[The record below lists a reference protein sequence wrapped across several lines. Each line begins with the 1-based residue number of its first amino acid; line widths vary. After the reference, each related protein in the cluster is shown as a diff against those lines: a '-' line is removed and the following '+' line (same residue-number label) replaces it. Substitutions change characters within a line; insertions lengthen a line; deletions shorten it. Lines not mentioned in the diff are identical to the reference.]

1 MLSRRTVLCRTPLL
15 DRFALLRGLALLR
28 RRARLRCR
36 TVLCP
41 ITNRIPVDSLPPD
54 LIAPAQALAERSARR
69 TGGTGSGQS
78 PERLASAAL
87 LQSLASFR

>member
-1 MLSRRTVLCRTPLL
+1 MLSRLTVLCRTPLL

-28 RRARLRCR
+28 RRALLPCR
-36 TVLCP
+36 TVLRP

-69 TGGTGSGQS
+69 TGGTGPGQS

>member
-15 DRFALLRGLALLR
+15 DRFALLRGLAL
-28 RRARLRCR
+28 LRCR

-87 LQSLASFR
+87 LQPLVSFR